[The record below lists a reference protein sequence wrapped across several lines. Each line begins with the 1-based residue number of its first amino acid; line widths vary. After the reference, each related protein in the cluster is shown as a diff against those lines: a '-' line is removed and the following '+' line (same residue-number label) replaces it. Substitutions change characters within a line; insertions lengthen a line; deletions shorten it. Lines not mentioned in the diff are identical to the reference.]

1 MSTDTGTMTRE
12 FDGAENSCVA
22 AELEQDIIA
31 PGTPWAIRLITDP
44 HCFPNAKAR
53 LDPATARVL
62 AQHLIDLAEEADA
75 RNPEPVQLAC
85 RECGEPIH
93 WSAGNVLWYHDTTPA
108 ILACPA
114 AVVEPAGE

>member
-12 FDGAENSCVA
+12 FDGDENSCVA

-31 PGTPWAIRLITDP
+31 PGTPWAIRLIADP
-44 HCFPNAKAR
+44 HCFPNTKTR

-62 AQHLIDLAEEADA
+62 ARHLLDLAAEADA
-75 RNPEPVQLAC
+75 RNDEHTGTC
-85 RECGEPIH
+85 KECGAPIH
-93 WSAGNVLWYHDTTPA
+93 WSAPNVLWYHDSTPA

-114 AVVEPAGE
+114 AVVEPADG